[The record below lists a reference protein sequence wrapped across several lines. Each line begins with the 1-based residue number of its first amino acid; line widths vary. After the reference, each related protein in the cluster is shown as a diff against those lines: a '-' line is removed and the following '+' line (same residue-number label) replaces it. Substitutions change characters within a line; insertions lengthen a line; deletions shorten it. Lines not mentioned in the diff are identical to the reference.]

1 MVCIKARRDKT
12 LDRSKMKSISGFKL
26 TTEPFERWLRGCGCK
41 DLELYY
47 YNECDAKKKKI
58 LDNLYHEYKRLNL
71 TDGRCVNLFAIGEDK
86 KFILDKDK
94 KKAKIKELAEM
105 QKEKEER
112 EKIKING

>member
-1 MVCIKARRDKT
+1 MVCIKARRNKIGG
-12 LDRSKMKSISGFKL
+12 KSLKAVSGFKL

-47 YNECDAKKKKI
+47 YNECDAKKKKV

-71 TDGRCVNLFAIGEDK
+71 TDGRCIVLFSVGEDK
-86 KFILDKDK
+86 RFVLDKEK
-94 KKAKIKELAEM
+94 KKVKIKELAEM

-112 EKIKING
+112 EKIKIYG